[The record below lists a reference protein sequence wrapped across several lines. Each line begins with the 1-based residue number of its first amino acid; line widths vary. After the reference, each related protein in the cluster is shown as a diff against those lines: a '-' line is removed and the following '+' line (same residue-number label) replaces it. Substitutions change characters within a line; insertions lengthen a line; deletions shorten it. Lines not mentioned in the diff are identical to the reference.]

1 MGKKNLVVIGILLI
15 VLIVTAG
22 IAYQNSEYVK
32 QAKKQV
38 DSLNALVQQ
47 KDIEIAKL
55 TKEIK
60 AKQDEFSGIQSELDK
75 TKKALDV
82 ANAQVNKAAV
92 PEKNE
97 K

>member
-82 ANAQVNKAAV
+82 ANAQVNKV
-92 PEKNE
+92 VVSEKNE